1 MNSSAYRAGGL
12 GAIMD
17 EYQKAIAEYVRVLSM
32 ISYAEFVETV
42 DPKTEDEHC
51 RSIETITRHIIRSGY
66 AYAGYVL
73 QALKIPAYVPDSDK
87 ILIDSIED
95 AIREVY
101 NMFDF
106 NVSSLYDANREL
118 VDSSLGTIRFMA
130 RWGGE
135 YSVEQMLEHAIVHIL
150 RHRRQISRFIQNQQ
164 ASV

>member
-87 ILIDSIED
+87 ILIDGIED
-95 AIREVY
+95 AIREIY

-106 NVSSLYDANREL
+106 NVSSLYDANREIIEKNMWT
-118 VDSSLGTIRFMA
+118 VRFMT
-130 RWGGE
+130 RWDEE
-135 YSVEQMLEHAIVHIL
+135 YDIEQILEHAVVHIL
-150 RHRRQISRFIQNQQ
+150 RHRRQISRFMEKQH
-164 ASV
+164 AL